1 MPLNQA
7 ERRETLQ
14 KLKDENEPIGGMMV
28 YLEGSSKRMPTYEVP
43 IEALI
48 YNPQNGRIRT
58 KVLLIKIIWAFRP
71 G

>member
-28 YLEGSSKRMPTYEVP
+28 YLEGSSKRMPT
-43 IEALI
+43 
-48 YNPQNGRIRT
+48 
-58 KVLLIKIIWAFRP
+58 
-71 G
+71 